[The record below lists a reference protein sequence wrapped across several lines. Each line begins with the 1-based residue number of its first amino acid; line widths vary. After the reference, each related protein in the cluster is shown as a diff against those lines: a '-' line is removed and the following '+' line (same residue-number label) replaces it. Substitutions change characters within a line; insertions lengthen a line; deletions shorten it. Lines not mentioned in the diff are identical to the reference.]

1 VIGKNI
7 RHHLKLA
14 LTNIR
19 VAARWDVLIEKNVT
33 IKYWETLS
41 FGEHCTLQSG
51 VYVYGSR
58 SGKRVTFDHHV
69 VVAAGCTI
77 LGEGGCSFGAY
88 THLGP
93 GVVVT
98 SQYGDS
104 TGERT
109 TDSPGIK
116 TLPVVVGAGCWVGS
130 GAILMPG
137 TDLGDNCI
145 VAPSSV
151 VYGKWPA
158 KSKLSGN
165 PARPARPATA
175 DA

>member
-1 VIGKNI
+1 MIFKNVKH
-7 RHHLKLA
+7 RLKLA
-14 LTNIR
+14 LTNVR

-41 FGEHCTLQSG
+41 FGDHCTLQSG

-58 SGKRVTFDHHV
+58 GGNRVEFDHHV
-69 VVAAGCTI
+69 VVAAGSTI

-104 TGERT
+104 SSEMSTAA
-109 TDSPGIK
+109 PAVK
-116 TLPVVVGAGCWVGS
+116 TLPIRIGAGCWIGS
-130 GAILMPG
+130 GSVIMPG

-151 VYGKWPA
+151 VYGKWPP
-158 KSKLSGN
+158 KTKLSGN
-165 PARPARPATA
+165 PARPTSG
-175 DA
+175 

>member
-1 VIGKNI
+1 VILKNVKH
-7 RHHLKLA
+7 RLELA
-14 LTNIR
+14 LTNVR

-33 IKYWETLS
+33 IKYWKTLS

-58 SGKRVTFDHHV
+58 SGNRVEFDHHV
-69 VVAAGCTI
+69 VVAAGSTI
-77 LGEGGCSFGAY
+77 LGEGGCSFGAF

-104 TGERT
+104 
-109 TDSPGIK
+109 DSEMSTAAPTVK
-116 TLPVVVGAGCWVGS
+116 TLPIRIGAGCWIGS
-130 GAILMPG
+130 SSVIMPG

-158 KSKLSGN
+158 KTKLSGN
-165 PARPARPATA
+165 PARNR
-175 DA
+175 